1 MWIGYGVGAEGKRG
15 NRNRNSPSAA
25 SISPIAPRSTA
36 WRCAIASMRWPKRWL
51 AKDTST
57 MVLPPGSLPLCSH
70 KVLEWGHGR
79 ETAQLKEAE
88 TKKKAREQGV
98 TPPINV
104 HESHVAVVGEVRAD
118 GCTISWRTCAHLH
131 RAAELRDGSLLDRIA
146 LRLWLGLL
154 QEHNVCA
161 PCLRNCSKQGRKMEA
176 CARLR
181 VES

>member
-1 MWIGYGVGAEGKRG
+1 VGAWQRD
-15 NRNRNSPSAA
+15 
-25 SISPIAPRSTA
+25 STA
-36 WRCAIASMRWPKRWL
+36 KR
-51 AKDTST
+51 S
-57 MVLPPGSLPLCSH
+57 
-70 KVLEWGHGR
+70 R
-79 ETAQLKEAE
+79 
-88 TKKKAREQGV
+88 KKKAREQGV